1 MITEPFYPIGIQD
14 FESMRELNA
23 VYVDKTELIYRLTH
37 TSKYVFLSRPRR
49 FGKSLL
55 CSTLRHYFEGHK
67 QLFEGLS
74 IDKYEKEWNTFPVIH
89 ISLASAKNC
98 TPAQLTRKL
107 YEVLE
112 PYEDIYGK
120 SGMEMPGS
128 KLADII
134 RRAYKQTNKKAV
146 IIIDEYDAPL
156 LDVLHE
162 DEPLREVRRTMQEF
176 YSGLKDTD
184 PYLRFC
190 FITGITKFSQLS
202 IFSTLNNL
210 ENISM
215 QDVYSALCGISE
227 KELHMYFHDGI
238 TELSHTL
245 KISEE
250 DVMNMLKSK
259 YDGYHFSKGS
269 EDIYNPFSLLNAFK
283 QKSLEDFWFSAGTPS
298 YLIHMMKRF
307 NTDITGLDS
316 FTAHAEDF
324 NIPTEAMEN
333 ATAILYQSGYLTIKD
348 YDATMDRYTLGI
360 PNNEVRIGLINN
372 LVPTIIFHAKQGQSK
387 IGL

>member
-1 MITEPFYPIGIQD
+1 
-14 FESMRELNA
+14 
-23 VYVDKTELIYRLTH
+23 
-37 TSKYVFLSRPRR
+37 
-49 FGKSLL
+49 
-55 CSTLRHYFEGHK
+55 
-67 QLFEGLS
+67 
-74 IDKYEKEWNTFPVIH
+74 
-89 ISLASAKNC
+89 
-98 TPAQLTRKL
+98 
-107 YEVLE
+107 
-112 PYEDIYGK
+112 
-120 SGMEMPGS
+120 
-128 KLADII
+128 
-134 RRAYKQTNKKAV
+134 
-146 IIIDEYDAPL
+146 
-156 LDVLHE
+156 
-162 DEPLREVRRTMQEF
+162 MQEF